1 MQRTGLAAARY
12 SKGWSQEEVAER
24 IGVIRN
30 TVGQWERG
38 EVAPHPIYVHRLC
51 ELFGKTA
58 EELRLASREQTR
70 QKGQGVET
78 EAVSQQNNEMG
89 DDSLRAIAAQKRG
102 DEFEAQKGVKDTSA
116 SPEAYE
122 RLRYALK
129 KPSAIDEETLT
140 QFGALTET
148 CMNLSEGSQLERAER
163 ILWSYLPEVEVMAQ
177 QSSEYQKRAASIT
190 SQGYLI
196 AASLVGHHN
205 DLQARQRFSEQALLY
220 GDLAQD
226 HTLQVAAL
234 RQLAA
239 TFSYLKLPQQVM
251 QTYQRALPSIGDVP
265 PLLRSCIYA
274 ALSGV
279 FAQFQQK
286 QDAYHFIGLA
296 YKSFGEHEGDEPY
309 FLRAINASQN
319 LLIHWDGK
327 NHLLLGE
334 PQRAEQV
341 FMRLDV
347 LDPTLKLPK
356 RIRIEAINNRARM
369 FIAVGNMEQAC
380 MYLEVAMKTAVE
392 IRSQLRLQEVVATF
406 QSLKSTWPSEK
417 KVQELGDL
425 FLQHLV
431 NSVH

>member
-1 MQRTGLAAARY
+1 MEGSIFMKKQDKRPNEKLKRERELR
-12 SKGWSQEEVAER
+12 GWSQRKIAER
-24 IGVIRN
+24 
-30 TVGQWERG
+30 VGTAEQVVARWEGGLHKPNR
-38 EVAPHPIYVHRLC
+38 YFQTQLC
-51 ELFGKTA
+51 ELFGKNA
-58 EELRLASREQTR
+58 EELGFLGPDTKNHSDSISAQRRE
-70 QKGQGVET
+70 
-78 EAVSQQNNEMG
+78 
-89 DDSLRAIAAQKRG
+89 KR
-102 DEFEAQKGVKDTSA
+102 EPTFHRTVDTSKI
-116 SPEAYE
+116 
-122 RLRYALK
+122 L
-129 KPSAIDEETLT
+129 PSKFSRIDEETLA

-148 CMNLSEGSQLERAER
+148 CMNLSEGNQLELAER
-163 ILWSYLPEVEVMAQ
+163 ILWSYLPGVEAIAQ
-177 QSSEYQKRAASIT
+177 QSSEHQKRAASIS

-251 QTYQRALPSIGDVP
+251 QTYQRALPSVENVP

-296 YKSFGEHEGDEPY
+296 YESFGEHQGDEPY

-334 PQRAEQV
+334 PDKAEHV
-341 FMRLDV
+341 FMQLDV
-347 LDPTLKLPK
+347 LDPTMKLPK
-356 RIRIEAINNRARM
+356 RIRVEAINNRARM

-380 MYLEVAMKTAVE
+380 MYLEVAMKTAIE
-392 IRSQLRLQEVVATF
+392 IGSRLRLQEVATTF

-431 NSVH
+431 NSVQ